1 MKRYVVKQIEKLN
14 VPVKAA
20 DLNGDDKVN
29 STDYSVL
36 KRYLLRSIEVIP
48 IK

>member
-14 VPVKAA
+14 VPVKQ
-20 DLNGDDKVN
+20 L
-29 STDYSVL
+29 TL
-36 KRYLLRSIEVIP
+36 MET